1 MNGAPQGGA
10 GGAATP
16 AESAPSKVF
25 KWLRKETLFVV
36 AVILYGYG
44 LLVSPEKVW
53 QAVISTATS
62 VWGMVPILSAVFL
75 VIGLFNVMVDKKKVA
90 AMLGRDGGIKGLAIA
105 SFVGMLL
112 VGPVYAVFP
121 LIKTV
126 REHGARWAVIGA
138 VLTTWAVKIPMIPL
152 EVAMLGWKF
161 SVARI
166 TLVLLAAIPF
176 GFAMEWIM
184 TRAEAGGAGSSSDA
198 SEAAIDQK

>member
-1 MNGAPQGGA
+1 MSGPKLGA
-10 GGAATP
+10 
-16 AESAPSKVF
+16 
-25 KWLRKETLFVV
+25 WLRKETLFVV

-44 LLVSPEKVW
+44 LIVDPEKVGH
-53 QAVISTATS
+53 ALISTATS

-90 AMLGRDGGIKGLAIA
+90 AMLGRDGGIKGLALA

-184 TRAEAGGAGSSSDA
+184 TRGEDASREGSGGSGAAVAAGGTTVGEPSS
-198 SEAAIDQK
+198 QN

>member
-1 MNGAPQGGA
+1 MKPVET
-10 GGAATP
+10 ATSQP
-16 AESAPSKVF
+16 LARKVG
-25 KWLRKETLFVV
+25 KWLTKELLFVL
-36 AVILYGYG
+36 AVVLYGYG
-44 LLVSPEKVW
+44 LATDPAKVG
-53 QAVISTATS
+53 QALLSTLNS

-75 VIGLFNVMVDKKKVA
+75 TIGLFNVLVDKKKIA
-90 AMLGRDGGIKGLAIA
+90 AMLGRDGGLKGLAIA

-138 VLTTWAVKIPMIPL
+138 VLTTWAVKIPMIPM

-161 SVARI
+161 SLARI
-166 TLVLLAAIPF
+166 ALVLLAAIPF

-184 TRAEAGGAGSSSDA
+184 VR
-198 SEAAIDQK
+198 SER